1 MGSFNGAGS
10 LARFQ
15 GLEVMRNSIVLGSV
29 ALAVVPI
36 CGEGT
41 NTNRKASV
49 VEIGVALTEFVE
61 SVEDFRGGSDN
72 IGDLNLVLSGWN
84 SRIIGVKGARSKA
97 DISFEEVKGFEE
109 GERGSRT
116 VKVIVK
122 GL

>member
-1 MGSFNGAGS
+1 MGSFNRAGS
-10 LARFQ
+10 LASFQ
-15 GLEVMRNSIVLGSV
+15 GLPVMRDSIVLGSV

-41 NTNRKASV
+41 NTNGKASI

-97 DISFEEVKGFEE
+97 DISFEEVEGFEE
-109 GERGSRT
+109 GEGGSL
-116 VKVIVK
+116 VVK
-122 GL
+122 GSVKSL